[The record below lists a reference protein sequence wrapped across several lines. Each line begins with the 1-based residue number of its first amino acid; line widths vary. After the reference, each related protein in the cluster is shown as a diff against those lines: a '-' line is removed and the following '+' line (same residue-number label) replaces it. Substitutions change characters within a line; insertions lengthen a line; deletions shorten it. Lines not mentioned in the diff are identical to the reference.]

1 MSLFTRLATIAAVA
15 ATLAAP
21 SAASA
26 NSVMSPGGI
35 ITAPCSEIRD
45 TDSTYNVRLCGVTDI
60 DQFRS
65 GLAGNGNA
73 YCGPSSLYNVMQYIG
88 KQVGAPLQN
97 AFGDKISEYNP
108 HNPSHYLNVTDQLW
122 QLGENI
128 GWLETGGTSA
138 EANRET
144 YMDYASYSDNTGW
157 SYDTDA
163 VSTNSTAEFGYEL
176 AKRLRYAPV
185 QLWLGRYKDRPTTG
199 SVAVKRRDGGHGI
212 TVVSAKGT
220 VGSNEVELT
229 VMDPAEAP
237 DHEVGNY
244 LDTQS
249 PATLETVK
257 LKKVTFTESIL
268 DAEAKTIT
276 FKQVTRWQMSG
287 PKYDPAGG
295 TTKMAEAF
303 SWYNAAPPVG

>member
-21 SAASA
+21 SVASA
-26 NSVMSPGGI
+26 ESVVSQTGV

-45 TDSTYNVRLCGVTDI
+45 TDSTYHVRLCGVTDI

-73 YCGPSSLYNVMQYIG
+73 HCGPSSLYNVMQYIG

-97 AFGDKISEYNP
+97 AFGDKITEYNP

-128 GWLETGGTSA
+128 GWLEDGGTSA
-138 EANRET
+138 KANRQT
-144 YMDYASYSDNTGW
+144 YKDYGSHSDDTGW
-157 SYDTDA
+157 SYDTGGVDA
-163 VSTNSTAEFGYEL
+163 NNTPDFGYEL
-176 AKRLRYAPV
+176 AKRLRHAPV
-185 QLWLGRYKDRPTTG
+185 QLWFGRYKDHTAG
-199 SVAVKRRDGGHGI
+199 SLAAKRRTGGHGI

-220 VGSNEVELT
+220 AGSNEVELT

-237 DHEVGNY
+237 DHGAGDY
-244 LDTQS
+244 LNTQS
-249 PATLETVK
+249 PATLETLK
-257 LKKVTFTESIL
+257 LKKVTFIESTL
-268 DAEAKTIT
+268 DEDTKTIALR
-276 FKQVTRWQMSG
+276 KVTRWQMSG
-287 PKYDPAGG
+287 PQYDP
-295 TTKMAEAF
+295 TTTVKMAEIF
-303 SWYNAAPPVG
+303 SWYQAAPPVG

>member
-21 SAASA
+21 SVASA
-26 NSVMSPGGI
+26 ESVVSQTGV

-45 TDSTYNVRLCGVTDI
+45 TDSTYHVRLCGVTDI
-60 DQFRS
+60 DQYRS

-73 YCGPSSLYNVMQYIG
+73 HCGPSSLYNVMQYIG
-88 KQVGAPLQN
+88 RQVGAPLQN
-97 AFGDKISEYNP
+97 AFGDKVTEYNP
-108 HNPSHYLNVTDQLW
+108 HTPAHYFNVTDQLW
-122 QLGENI
+122 QLGESI

-138 EANRET
+138 TANRET

-157 SYDTDA
+157 SYDTGA
-163 VSTNSTAEFGYEL
+163 VSTASTPDFGYEL

-185 QLWLGRYKDRPTTG
+185 QLWFGRYKDVPG
-199 SVAVKRRDGGHGI
+199 GKRRTGGHGI

-220 VGSNEVELT
+220 AGSNEVELT

-237 DHEVGNY
+237 DHGVGDY
-244 LDTQS
+244 LNTQS
-249 PATLETVK
+249 PATLETLK
-257 LKKVTFTESIL
+257 LKKVSFIESIFNE
-268 DAEAKTIT
+268 EAKTIT
-276 FKQVTRWQMSG
+276 FRQITRWQMSG
-287 PKYDPAGG
+287 PQYDP
-295 TTKMAEAF
+295 TTTVKMAEIF

>member
-1 MSLFTRLATIAAVA
+1 MSIFTRLATIAAVT

-21 SAASA
+21 SVASA
-26 NSVMSPGGI
+26 ADPVVSATGV

-60 DQFRS
+60 DQFRT

-73 YCGPSSLYNVMQYIG
+73 HCGPSSLYNVMQYIG
-88 KQVGAPLQN
+88 RQVGAPLQN
-97 AFGDKISEYNP
+97 AFGDLITEYNP

-122 QLGENI
+122 QLGEEI

-138 EANRET
+138 SANRAT
-144 YMDYASYSDNTGW
+144 FMDYASHSDDTGW
-157 SYDTDA
+157 SYA
-163 VSTNSTAEFGYEL
+163 TNGVNTTNTPDFGYEL
-176 AKRLRYAPV
+176 AKRLRHAPV
-185 QLWLGRYKDRPTTG
+185 QLWFGRYTDVPAG
-199 SVAVKRRDGGHGI
+199 SLTAKRRTGGHGI

-220 VGSNEVELT
+220 AGSNEVDLT

-237 DHEVGNY
+237 DHGVGNY

-257 LKKVTFTESIL
+257 LKKVSFIESVL
-268 DAEAKTIT
+268 DEKAKTIT
-276 FKQVTRWQMSG
+276 LRQITRWQMSG
-287 PKYDPAGG
+287 PQYDPTT
-295 TTKMAEAF
+295 TTKMAETF
-303 SWYNAAPPVG
+303 SWYAAAPPVG

>member
-1 MSLFTRLATIAAVA
+1 MSVFTRLAAIAAVA

-21 SAASA
+21 SVASA
-26 NSVMSPGGI
+26 DSVVSTTGV

-73 YCGPSSLYNVMQYIG
+73 HCGPSSLYNVMQYIG

-97 AFGDKISEYNP
+97 PFGDLITEYNP
-108 HNPSHYLNVTDQLW
+108 HNPSHYLNVTNQLW
-122 QLGENI
+122 QLGEDI

-138 EANRET
+138 TANRNT
-144 YMDYASYSDNTGW
+144 YMDYASYSDDTGW
-157 SYDTDA
+157 SYDTGA
-163 VSTNSTAEFGYEL
+163 VSTTDTPDFGYEL
-176 AKRLRYAPV
+176 AKRLRHAPV
-185 QLWLGRYKDRPTTG
+185 QLWFGRYTAHLNGT
-199 SVAVKRRDGGHGI
+199 KRRTGGHGI

-220 VGSNEVELT
+220 AGSNEVELT

-237 DHEVGNY
+237 DHGVGTY
-244 LDTQS
+244 LNTQS
-249 PATLETVK
+249 PATLETLK
-257 LKKVTFTESIL
+257 LKKVSFIESVL
-268 DAEAKTIT
+268 DEKAKTIT
-276 FKQVTRWQMSG
+276 LRQITRWQMSG
-287 PKYDPAGG
+287 PQYDPTT
-295 TTKMAEAF
+295 TTKMAEIF